1 MSINDTKLSKQ
12 RKKKKKKQSSE
23 NQMSGGFIYKYTF

>member
-12 RKKKKKKQSSE
+12 REKKKAELRKPNIRGLHFQVYVLE
-23 NQMSGGFIYKYTF
+23 